1 MTTGHNHGGPPLLD
15 PPIPV
20 PSWRLLAT
28 LGLAGALAGGLIV
41 MVYGAT
47 RPRIE
52 AHRAA
57 LVEAAIREVLG
68 APARWDT
75 LYLSEGRLTADLAEG
90 TDSRGLERAFIG
102 YDEAGA
108 FVGAAVTAEEPGFS
122 DLVTLIYGL
131 EPESGTL
138 LGMKVLGHKETPGL
152 GDKIER
158 AAFTEQFVGA
168 ITPIQGVKAA
178 VGSANEVQ
186 TITGA
191 TISSRTVIKIIN
203 TATDRWRPLLRAYLQ
218 GGAK

>member
-1 MTTGHNHGGPPLLD
+1 MTGHQHGAPPTGEA
-15 PPIPV
+15 PARV

-28 LGLAGALAGGLIV
+28 LGVAGALAGGLIV
-41 MVYGAT
+41 TVYGMT

-75 LYLSEGRLTADLAEG
+75 LYLVDGRLTATLDAD
-90 TDSRGLERAFIG
+90 TDARGLERTFVG
-102 YDEAGA
+102 YDAGGA
-108 FVGAAVTAEEPGFS
+108 FTGAAVTAEEPGFS
-122 DLVTLIYGL
+122 DLVTLIFGL
-131 EPESGTL
+131 VPATGEL

-158 AAFTEQFVGA
+158 PAFTAQFAGA
-168 ITPIQGVKAA
+168 RTPLRGVKAA
-178 VGSANEVQ
+178 TGEPNDVQ

-191 TISSRTVIKIIN
+191 TISSRTVVRIIN
-203 TATDRWRPLLRAYLQ
+203 GATERWRPLLQAWLQ
-218 GGAK
+218 GGAE